1 MLSMVRLTEEI
12 KSGLLDDNN
21 EFISEYH
28 KHIYLA
34 LFYAELSD
42 NKLQRALALRDRIN
56 DMTREYEQLLVE
68 ADEYTDR
75 FNAEF
80 ELAKQ
85 LGE

>member
-1 MLSMVRLTEEI
+1 MVRLTDEI

-28 KHIYLA
+28 RHIYLA
-34 LFYAELSD
+34 LFYAEMSD
-42 NKLQRALALRDRIN
+42 NKLQQALVLRDRIGE
-56 DMTREYEQLLVE
+56 MTEKYEQLLVE

-75 FNAEF
+75 FNEEF
-80 ELAKQ
+80 ELAKH

>member
-1 MLSMVRLTEEI
+1 MVRLTEEI
-12 KSGLLDDNN
+12 KSGLLDDND
-21 EFISEYH
+21 EFISDYH

-42 NKLQRALALRDRIN
+42 DKLQQAMVLRDRID

-80 ELAKQ
+80 ELANQ
-85 LGE
+85 LAE

>member
-1 MLSMVRLTEEI
+1 MVRLTDEI

-21 EFISEYH
+21 EFISDYH

-42 NKLQRALALRDRIN
+42 DKLQQAMVLRNRID

-68 ADEYTDR
+68 ADEYADKFTS
-75 FNAEF
+75 EF
-80 ELAKQ
+80 EEAKK

>member
-1 MLSMVRLTEEI
+1 MVRLTEEI

-42 NKLQRALALRDRIN
+42 NKLQQALVLRDRID

-75 FNAEF
+75 FNSEF

>member
-1 MLSMVRLTEEI
+1 MVRLTEEI
-12 KSGLLDDNN
+12 TSGLLDDNN

-42 NKLQRALALRDRIN
+42 NKLQRALALRDRID

>member
-1 MLSMVRLTEEI
+1 MVRLTEDI

-42 NKLQRALALRDRIN
+42 NKLQQALVLRDRID

-75 FNAEF
+75 FNSEF

>member
-1 MLSMVRLTEEI
+1 MVRLTDEI

-21 EFISEYH
+21 EFISDYH

-42 NKLQRALALRDRIN
+42 DKLQQAMVLRDRID

-68 ADEYTDR
+68 ADDYADR
-75 FNAEF
+75 FNEEF

>member
-1 MLSMVRLTEEI
+1 MVRLTNEI

-34 LFYAELSD
+34 LFYAEMSD
-42 NKLQRALALRDRIN
+42 NKLQQALALRDRISE
-56 DMTREYEQLLVE
+56 MTEKYEQLLVE
-68 ADEYTDR
+68 ADDYTDR

>member
-1 MLSMVRLTEEI
+1 MVRLTEEI

-28 KHIYLA
+28 RHIYLA

-42 NKLQRALALRDRIN
+42 SKMQQALDLRGRID

-68 ADEYTDR
+68 ADEYAEKFTS
-75 FNAEF
+75 EF
-80 ELAKQ
+80 EEAKK

>member
-1 MLSMVRLTEEI
+1 MVRLTEDI

-28 KHIYLA
+28 RHIYLA
-34 LFYAELSD
+34 LFYAEMSD
-42 NKLQRALALRDRIN
+42 SKLQQALVLRDRID

-75 FNAEF
+75 FNEEF
-80 ELAKQ
+80 EMAKQ

>member
-1 MLSMVRLTEEI
+1 MVRLTEEI

-42 NKLQRALALRDRIN
+42 NKLQQALVLRDRID

-75 FNAEF
+75 FNEEF

>member
-1 MLSMVRLTEEI
+1 LV
-12 KSGLLDDNN
+12 
-21 EFISEYH
+21 
-28 KHIYLA
+28 
-34 LFYAELSD
+34 
-42 NKLQRALALRDRIN
+42 LRDRIN

-75 FNAEF
+75 FNEEF

>member
-1 MLSMVRLTEEI
+1 MVRLTEEI

-42 NKLQRALALRDRIN
+42 DKLQQAMVLRNRIG
-56 DMTREYEQLLVE
+56 DMTREYECLLVE
-68 ADEYTDR
+68 ADEYADKFTS
-75 FNAEF
+75 EF
-80 ELAKQ
+80 EEAKK

>member
-1 MLSMVRLTEEI
+1 MVRLTEEI
-12 KSGLLDDNN
+12 KSGLLDDNG

-42 NKLQRALALRDRIN
+42 NKLQQALVLRDRID
-56 DMTREYEQLLVE
+56 DMTREYEQLLVD

-75 FNAEF
+75 FNKEF

>member
-1 MLSMVRLTEEI
+1 MVRLTDEI

-21 EFISEYH
+21 EFISDYH

-42 NKLQRALALRDRIN
+42 DKLQQAMVLRDRID

-68 ADEYTDR
+68 ADEYADKFTS
-75 FNAEF
+75 EF
-80 ELAKQ
+80 EEAKK